1 MNGTNLEDADH
12 LEAVEALRN
21 TGNEINIV
29 VLREVFIAPEN
40 PPIPSPSEPEEPV
53 FDGPVRVMNKV

>member
-1 MNGTNLEDADH
+1 MNGVDLEEADH

-29 VLREVFIAPEN
+29 VLREVFIAPED
-40 PPIPSPSEPEEPV
+40 PPMPVPSEPEEPII
-53 FDGPVRVMNKV
+53 DGPVSISII